1 MYKCYVAL
9 ILLFLTGAVAADAI
23 ETAEQRDALFE
34 QGIVLFEES
43 RFADALVFIKPLAE
57 SGHANAQYHMG
68 LMHTWGVG
76 VPRDETLAELWYAK
90 AFARMLVEANRGDG
104 ESMADLGLMLDE
116 GQGVERDVEAALE
129 WLKKGVEVNNASA
142 IAYMGDMYL
151 YGHGVPTSVSEA
163 QSWYRQSAELGNHY
177 GLTML
182 RRLEYTA
189 KSDSSE

>member
-1 MYKCYVAL
+1 MKKYYVA
-9 ILLFLTGAVAADAI
+9 IVFLLLSGVVAAEAI
-23 ETAEQRDALFE
+23 ETAEQRDAVFE

-43 RFADALVFIKPLAE
+43 KFDEALALIKPLAE
-57 SGHANAQYHMG
+57 TGHANAQYQMG

-76 VPRDETLAELWYAK
+76 LPRDEVMAQSWYAK
-90 AFARMLVEANRGDG
+90 AFERMQIEANRGDG

-116 GQGVERDVEAALE
+116 GQGVERDVQAALE

-163 QSWYRQSAELGNHY
+163 QNWYRQSAELGNDY
-177 GLTML
+177 ALTML
-182 RRLEYTA
+182 TRLEQTHGA
-189 KSDSSE
+189 SSD